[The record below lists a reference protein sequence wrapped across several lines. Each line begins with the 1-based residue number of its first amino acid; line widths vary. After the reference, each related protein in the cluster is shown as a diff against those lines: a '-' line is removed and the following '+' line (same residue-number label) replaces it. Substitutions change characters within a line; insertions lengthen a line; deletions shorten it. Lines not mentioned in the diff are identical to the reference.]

1 MDYKIVDKIENKSKV
16 AIVAVGYNRL
26 QSMKRLL
33 SSIASASYSEDN
45 VPLVI
50 SIDASGD
57 EELYSYVRSFQW
69 EHGEKIV
76 NIETKRLGL
85 VSHIFQCCSLT
96 KYFKAVTILE
106 DDLYVSPYFYDY
118 ICAAVDK
125 YGSADGI
132 AGISLYTPMSY
143 GYANLPFIPQRDGS
157 DTFLYQDVSTWGE
170 CFTENMWNK
179 FYEWYLK
186 NKDRDF
192 QEVQMPELI
201 KRWSK
206 AWSRYYNAYVV
217 ENNLT
222 FVYPYDS
229 YTTNFSDAGVH
240 GTTGTNEVQVPIV
253 WNKKDFVMKEPED
266 MVLYDIFANNEAI
279 YQSLGLQKDEL
290 FLDLYGMVES
300 TNKRYFLTPRV
311 LDFRVIKSFG
321 LAFRPIELNVIKSI
335 AGDNIFLY
343 DTSIVENN
351 KRKEND
357 NQNELRWY
365 YLYAFHYAILLPYSV
380 YRYKRAI
387 IKHLKLWL
395 KK

>member
-1 MDYKIVDKIENKSKV
+1 MDYNIVDKIENKSKV

-33 SSIASASYSEDN
+33 SSISSAIYTEN
-45 VPLVI
+45 NIPLVI

-69 EHGEKIV
+69 EHGEKIL
-76 NIETKRLGL
+76 NIENNRLGL

-118 ICAAVDK
+118 ICKAVEE

-143 GYANLPFIPQRDGS
+143 GYANLPFIPLRDGS

-170 CFTENMWNK
+170 CFTEKMWSK

-206 AWSRYYNAYVV
+206 AWSRYYNAFVV
-217 ENNLT
+217 ENGLT
-222 FVYPYDS
+222 FVYPFDS

-240 GTTGTNEVQVPIV
+240 GTTGTNKVQVPLI
-253 WNKKDFVMKEPED
+253 WIKKDFIMKLPKE
-266 MVLYDIFANNEAI
+266 MVSYDIFANNNSI
-279 YQSLGLQKDEL
+279 YQALGISKEEL
-290 FLDLYGMVES
+290 HLDLYGLLKTTSKKYLLS
-300 TNKRYFLTPRV
+300 TQV
-311 LDFRVIKSFG
+311 LNYKIIKSFG
-321 LAFRPIELNVIKSI
+321 LAFRPIELNVIREI
-335 AGDNIFLY
+335 EGDNIFLY
-343 DTSIVENN
+343 DTSVRKGN
-351 KRKEND
+351 KHKSGNVF
-357 NQNELRWY
+357 NELLWY
-365 YLYAFHYAILLPYSV
+365 HLYAFHYSDLLSFSV

>member
-1 MDYKIVDKIENKSKV
+1 MDFKIVDKIENKSKV

-33 SSIASASYSEDN
+33 TSIASASYSEDN

-57 EELYSYVRSFQW
+57 EELYSYVKSFQW
-69 EHGEKIV
+69 EHGEKIL

-125 YGSADGI
+125 YGDSDSV
-132 AGISLYTPMSY
+132 AGISLYTPLAY
-143 GYANLPFIPQRDGS
+143 GYANLPFVPLRDNT

-170 CFTENMWNK
+170 CFTEKMWVR
-179 FYEWYLK
+179 FQEWYLK
-186 NKDRDF
+186 NRERDF
-192 QEVQMPELI
+192 QEVPMPELI

-253 WNKKDFVMKEPED
+253 WNKKVFIMKEPEE
-266 MVLYDIFANNEAI
+266 MVSYDIFANNEAI
-279 YQSLGLQKDEL
+279 YQSIGLLKDDL
-290 FLDLYGMVES
+290 TLDLYGMVNK
-300 TNKRYFLTPRV
+300 TNKRYLLTPRV
-311 LDFRVIKSFG
+311 LNYKVVKSFG
-321 LAFRPIELNVIKSI
+321 LAFRPIELNVIKDI
-335 AGDNIFLY
+335 AGENIFLY
-343 DTSIVENN
+343 DTSIAEKNR
-351 KRKEND
+351 RKESD
-357 NQNELRWY
+357 NQNVLLWY
-365 YLYAFHYAILLPYSV
+365 YLYAFHYAKLLPYSV
-380 YRYKRAI
+380 YRYKCSI
-387 IKHLKLWL
+387 KKHLKLWF